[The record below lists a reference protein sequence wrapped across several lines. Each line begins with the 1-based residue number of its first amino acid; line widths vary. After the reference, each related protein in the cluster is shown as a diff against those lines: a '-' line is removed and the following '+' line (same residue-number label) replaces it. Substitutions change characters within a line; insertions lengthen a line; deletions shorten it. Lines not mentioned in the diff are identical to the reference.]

1 MDLNHPSIRSFV
13 ILILLTSVIVACQR
27 PGALS
32 PDGEAETDGGA
43 GSSQYSGEAG
53 TATLRI
59 ERSGMIIGE
68 ELQWE
73 VAGEFPITLYF
84 DPDDTSPIFWSQG
97 EGTAVMTSV
106 DASPFSGITMYTT
119 AIWDVEFEV
128 RGAFNA
134 QNCSID
140 LSVKEV
146 WAEGAEVHAETS
158 DGHVLEGITEEFII
172 FTTNSYEYNN
182 LHFPY
187 GVGEVNKVRNIGNV
201 DWDASFTITSL
212 VVPEVTNCGT
222 FEYGEEDIGTPD
234 VVD

>member
-1 MDLNHPSIRSFV
+1 MLTNKPVVRSLVIAALCALVLIACNRPSS
-13 ILILLTSVIVACQR
+13 S
-27 PGALS
+27 
-32 PDGEAETDGGA
+32 DGESGTEGGTDA
-43 GSSQYSGEAG
+43 SELTGEAG
-53 TATLRI
+53 TASLRI
-59 ERSGMIIGE
+59 ERSGTVTGE

-97 EGTAVMTSV
+97 QGTAVLTSV
-106 DASPFSGITMYTT
+106 DTSQFSGITMYTT

-140 LSVKEV
+140 LSVKET
-146 WAEGAEVHAETS
+146 WAEGAEIRAETS
-158 DGHVLEGITEEFII
+158 DGVVLEGVTEEFII

-187 GVGEVNKVRNIGNV
+187 GVGEVIKERNIGNV
-201 DWDASFTITSL
+201 DWEASFTITSL
-212 VVPEVTNCGT
+212 EVPEFTNCGT
-222 FEYGEEDIGTPD
+222 FDYGEEETI
-234 VVD
+234 VD